1 MGYMYYTAVDDVPF
15 GQPHDGPNEIL
26 VLYPDELDLNQDDE
40 DFQFLLLAHMVE
52 DEEWDAFH
60 GDDEVNHVPVNGWNE
75 IPQQSTKH
83 EFEDP
88 LED

>member
-1 MGYMYYTAVDDVPF
+1 
-15 GQPHDGPNEIL
+15 
-26 VLYPDELDLNQDDE
+26 
-40 DFQFLLLAHMVE
+40 MVE

-75 IPQQSTKH
+75 SPQQSTKH